1 MTDRAL
7 VLRGISDAEDKI
19 FLAHICDL
27 CDKSDKTGMIMY
39 TAFMTPRQARIVG
52 ERLSHLYDIRFFGG
66 FADAERLMAAIVPN
80 DWEDVNYPMCA
91 VKVDNLSKKELTHRD
106 YLGSILALGITR
118 DNLGDIAVTEKG
130 AYVLS
135 CSDIADYIVT
145 NLTKIG
151 SCGVRL
157 SVAEDVSAL
166 EITKNFK
173 TISATVTSMR
183 LDCIVSAM
191 TGKSRS
197 VASELIS
204 DGLVSVNYDDIKSVS
219 HTVKDKDVLSVRGY
233 GKARVETDMTLTK
246 KGRTHINIQK
256 YI

>member
-1 MTDRAL
+1 MTDRKM
-7 VLRGISDAEDKI
+7 VLCGITDAEDKM
-19 FLAHICDL
+19 FLSHICDL
-27 CDKSDKTGMIMY
+27 CDRSDKTGMIMY
-39 TAFMTPRQARIVG
+39 TRFMTPRQAHLVG
-52 ERLSHLYDIRFFGG
+52 ERLSHIYDIRFFGG
-66 FADAERLMAAIVPN
+66 FDGAERLMAAVVPN
-80 DWEDVNYPMCA
+80 DWEEISYPMCA
-91 VKVDNLSKKELTHRD
+91 VRVDNLSKKELSHRD

-118 DNLGDIAVTEKG
+118 DNLGDIAVAEDG

-135 CSDIADYIVT
+135 CVDIADYIVT

-151 SCGVRL
+151 SSGVRL

-173 TISATVTSMR
+173 TISATVSSMR

-204 DGLVSVNYDDIKSVS
+204 DGLVSVNYDEVKSVS
-219 HTVKDKDVLSVRGY
+219 HTVKDKDVLSVRGF